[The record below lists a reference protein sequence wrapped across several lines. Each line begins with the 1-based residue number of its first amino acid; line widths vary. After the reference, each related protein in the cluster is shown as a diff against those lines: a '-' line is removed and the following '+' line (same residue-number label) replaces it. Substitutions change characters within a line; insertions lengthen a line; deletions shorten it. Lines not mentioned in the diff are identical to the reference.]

1 MEKSKLT
8 GSLEDYLEIIYILN
22 KDKGEVRL
30 TDIATNLNCS
40 KPSVSKAI
48 ALLKKE
54 QFIDQEKYG
63 QITLTELG
71 QNTAKEIY
79 FRHKTLVSFLKDTLG
94 VDEETAQ
101 KDACKIEH
109 VISRK
114 TLDKLLKYMKSK
126 KN

>member
-22 KDKGEVRL
+22 KEKSEVRL
-30 TDIATNLNCS
+30 TDIAAKLNCS

-94 VDEETAQ
+94 GDEETAQ

-114 TLDKLLKYMKSK
+114 TLDNLLKYMKSK